1 MSVSEFESFV
11 GKFHQLWRAGITA
24 HHLDM
29 ETHAGQAWV
38 ALRVPLGQF
47 PGPVPQDH
55 HQQFPNHSQRSPAY
69 FRRQEKRKETRAAAD
84 MIAEKVDVAGKATIN
99 EEVTVAEEELNL
111 AEEIIVSEKAEEIA
125 IDDEADKVTGNTSN
139 EEVTKNAEQ
148 AEEDFS
154 CELCDFRSNW
164 NNGISHSHD
173 KNA

>member
-1 MSVSEFESFV
+1 
-11 GKFHQLWRAGITA
+11 
-24 HHLDM
+24 M
-29 ETHAGQAWV
+29 ETHAGQAQV

-99 EEVTVAEEELNL
+99 EEELNL

-164 NNGISHSHD
+164 NNGIRNSHD